1 MSQNKEKDHNRKQ
14 IFQVPLL
21 SFSQKCKNFKQNQPL
36 PCKMSSSNQAFSE
49 RDLPNKSNLFE
60 RCSKDKRIF
69 LAKDEDSLLASI
81 EREIEKLEEKTG
93 SQSCPACEENFENYI
108 FMTNH
113 FYAFH
118 QSF

>member
-1 MSQNKEKDHNRKQ
+1 MSLNKEKDNNRKQ

-21 SFSQKCKNFKQNQPL
+21 SFSQKNFKQNQPL
-36 PCKMSSSNQAFSE
+36 PCKISSSNQAFSK
-49 RDLPNKSNLFE
+49 RDLPNKSNLLE
-60 RCSKDKRIF
+60 RSSKDKRIF

-81 EREIEKLEEKTG
+81 ESEIEKLEEKTG
-93 SQSCPACEENFENYI
+93 SPSCPACEENFENYI